1 MGKSFKENNKRA
13 ASRLD
18 AQISVIIR
26 EMDSEDE
33 IERLLDRDK
42 KEIKGDTLNISLSG
56 MSLVG
61 CKTLKVG
68 EKLNLDIMLPGSTE
82 IIRAIAEVV
91 RLNEKGAGIHFLA
104 MKEGNRNALK
114 TYLDEVA
121 AKNDQKKGFFSRWLH
136 FKK

>member
-1 MGKSFKENNKRA
+1 MGKVYKQIDKRV

-18 AQISVIIR
+18 TQISVIIR
-26 EMDSEDE
+26 EMDGEDE

-42 KEIKGDTLNISLSG
+42 KEIKTDTLNISLSG

-68 EKLNLDIMLPGSTE
+68 EKLNLDIMLPGTTV

-91 RLNEKGAGIHFLA
+91 RSNEKGAGIHFLA
-104 MKEGNRNALK
+104 MKKGGMKTLK
-114 TYLDEVA
+114 TYLDDVA
-121 AKNDQKKGFFSRWLH
+121 SKSNQKKGLFSRWLH
-136 FKK
+136 F